1 MPEDALLSQKS
12 TPALGVVSQKLPP
25 ATGGARFRARGP
37 RAHKLGRWRPPPAR
51 PSWAT
56 WKGRGS
62 PASQKLPRPE
72 QGRGATRVQA
82 PAPHPPRRPRTRTQ
96 KSAPGRRR
104 QGPQTTRRTRQ
115 IRPGTVLLPS
125 TAPSAVSLSV
135 CPQPPPRPHR
145 RGKCGRRAPQI
156 QQVLA
161 DLSLRTHPPSRC
173 PAAPPPL
180 VSATS
185 VPTWVGIAA
194 PRLRSSDPVSAPRCH
209 HARARARAGR
219 TRGMLGAEVLRVGWA
234 GAASSARPSTP
245 LGASFPNPATFEAR
259 F

>member
-25 ATGGARFRARGP
+25 AIGGARFWARGP
-37 RAHKLGRWRPPPAR
+37 RALKLGRPRPPPAR
-51 PSWAT
+51 PSWST

-62 PASQKLPRPE
+62 PASQKLPRRE
-72 QGRGATRVQA
+72 QRRGATRVQA
-82 PAPHPPRRPRTRTQ
+82 PSPPQAPQ

-104 QGPQTTRRTRQ
+104 QGPHTTRRTRQ
-115 IRPGTVLLPS
+115 VRPGAVLLPS
-125 TAPSAVSLSV
+125 TAPSVVSLSV

-145 RGKCGRRAPQI
+145 RGKCGRRAPQT

-161 DLSLRTHPPSRC
+161 DLSLRTHPPRKRC

-185 VPTWVGIAA
+185 VPTWVRLAA
-194 PRLRSSDPVSAPRCH
+194 PRLRSSDPVSAPQCH

-219 TRGMLGAEVLRVGWA
+219 TRGMLGAEVLRVRGA
-234 GAASSARPSTP
+234 GATRSARPRTP
-245 LGASFPNPATFEAR
+245 LGASFPSPVTFEAR